1 MQPREKP
8 VKIPVL
14 RVKTA
19 FASTAPVP
27 CQALF
32 NDFETIIVFNP
43 YSNSP
48 SVRVMGGREGT
59 PLNFI

>member
-1 MQPREKP
+1 MKM
-8 VKIPVL
+8 PVL

-43 YSNSP
+43 YSNPP
-48 SVRVMGGREGT
+48 SVRVVGGREGT
-59 PLNFI
+59 PPNFI

>member
-1 MQPREKP
+1 MKM
-8 VKIPVL
+8 PVL

-43 YSNSP
+43 YSNPP
-48 SVRVMGGREGT
+48 SVRVVGGREGM
-59 PLNFI
+59 PPNFI